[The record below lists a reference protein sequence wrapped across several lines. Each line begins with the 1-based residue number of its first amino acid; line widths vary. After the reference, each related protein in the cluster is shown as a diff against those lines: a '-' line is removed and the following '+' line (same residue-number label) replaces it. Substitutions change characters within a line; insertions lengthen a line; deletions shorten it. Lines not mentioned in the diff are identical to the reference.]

1 VDPQRF
7 ERIFV
12 RIDSSVREAIEAID
26 AGGAHLALVTDEQR
40 RLIGLVTD
48 GDLRRSLLGGA
59 QLEDTVEDITHR
71 DAIVAPYGVGNDDL
85 RGMME
90 RYGVEQIPLI
100 DEGEVVD
107 LVLLKDLIRR
117 GVDDR
122 ENKVVIM
129 AGGEGQR
136 LRPLTEDVP
145 KPMLPVGSGNTP
157 LLETV
162 LGQVKR
168 AGFGKV
174 LMAVRYR
181 ADIIENHFGDGED
194 FGVAIDYVREDE
206 ALGSAGA
213 LQLVR
218 DQLDEPFI
226 VMNADLL
233 TNVDLEALL
242 RFHREE
248 QNAVTVGVRQ
258 YVLEV
263 PYGVVDIEG
272 SAVTG
277 LREKPSVPFFVNAG
291 LYAVSPAAVEML
303 PAEVTEFNMTDLI
316 DAALTRGDRV
326 GSFPVREYWLDIGQL
341 ADYERAHGD
350 HATYFVG
357 K

>member
-1 VDPQRF
+1 VDRERF

-12 RIDSSVREAIEAID
+12 GLDSTVRQTIEAID
-26 AGGAHLALVTDEQR
+26 AGAVEIALVVDSER
-40 RLIGLVTD
+40 RLIGTVSD
-48 GDLRRSLLGGA
+48 GDVRRALLRGT
-59 QLEDTVEDITHR
+59 QLDDPIAGLCHR
-71 DAIVAPYGVGNDDL
+71 DATSAPLGTPA
-85 RGMME
+85 E
-90 RYGVEQIPLI
+90 RLLELMTEHGIEQVPLI
-100 DEGEVVD
+100 DDGRVVD
-107 LVLLKDLIRR
+107 LAFIRDLVRY
-117 GVDDR
+117 GAAGEGDH
-122 ENKVVIM
+122 KVVIM

-145 KPMLPVGSGNTP
+145 KPMLPVGDSP

-162 LGQVKR
+162 LSQVRR

-181 ADIIENHFGDGED
+181 ADMIEDHFGDGSE
-194 FGVAIDYVREDE
+194 FGVQIDYVHEEE

-218 DQLDEPFI
+218 EQLDEPFI

-233 TNVDLEALL
+233 TNVNLAALL
-242 RFHREE
+242 RYHREE
-248 QNAVTVGVRQ
+248 GDVVTIGVRQ

-272 SAVTG
+272 GAVSG

-291 LYAVSPAAVEML
+291 LYAVSPEAVELL
-303 PAEVTEFNMTDLI
+303 PAEVSEFNMTDLI
-316 DAALTRGDRV
+316 AAALAAGKRV

-341 ADYERAHGD
+341 ADYERADAD
-350 HATYFVG
+350 HATYFVA

>member
-1 VDPQRF
+1 VDRERF

-12 RIDSSVREAIEAID
+12 GLDSTVRTTIEAID
-26 AGGAHLALVTDEQR
+26 AGAVEIALVVDPER
-40 RLIGLVTD
+40 RLIGTVSD
-48 GDLRRSLLGGA
+48 GDVRRSLLRGT
-59 QLEDTVEDITHR
+59 QLNDGIADITHR
-71 DAIVAPYGVGNDDL
+71 DATSAPAGTTTDALLALMTD
-85 RGMME
+85 RGI
-90 RYGVEQIPLI
+90 EQIPLI
-100 DEGEVVD
+100 EDGRVVD
-107 LVLLKDLIRR
+107 LAFMRDLIR
-117 GVDDR
+117 GSAAEGD
-122 ENKVVIM
+122 NKVVIM

-145 KPMLPVGSGNTP
+145 KPMLQVGDGP

-181 ADIIENHFGDGED
+181 ADMIEDHFGDGSE
-194 FGVAIDYVREDE
+194 FGVQIEYVHEEE

-218 DQLDEPFI
+218 EQLDEPFI

-233 TNVDLEALL
+233 TNVNLSALL
-242 RFHREE
+242 RYHREE
-248 QNAVTVGVRQ
+248 SDAVTIGVRQ

-263 PYGVVDIEG
+263 PYGVVDIEEG
-272 SAVTG
+272 AVTG

-291 LYAVSPAAVEML
+291 LYAVSPEAVAFL
-303 PAEVTEFNMTDLI
+303 PAEVQSFNMTDLVG
-316 DAALTRGDRV
+316 AALASGKRV
-326 GSFPVREYWLDIGQL
+326 GSFPIREYWLDIGQL
-341 ADYERAHGD
+341 ADYERAEAD